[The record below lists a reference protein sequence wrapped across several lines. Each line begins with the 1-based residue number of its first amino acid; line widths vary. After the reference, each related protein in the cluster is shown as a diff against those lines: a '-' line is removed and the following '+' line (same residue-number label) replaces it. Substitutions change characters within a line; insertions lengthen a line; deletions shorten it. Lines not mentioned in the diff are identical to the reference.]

1 MSKIVFWLVVI
12 GLIVA
17 AVQNNWFKPVSDFFN
32 NVKADIEYQKNYV
45 PKSHN
50 EIDDNGILTKEEGE
64 SKVIRRSA
72 LGTVYGGR

>member
-32 NVKADIEYQKNYV
+32 NVKGDIEYQQNYV
-45 PKSHN
+45 PENHN
-50 EIDDNGILTKEEGE
+50 TIDDNGILTKEEGE
-64 SKVIRRSA
+64 SKVVRRSGM
-72 LGTVYGGR
+72 GTVHAGR